1 MLPSEMVTGETHL
14 NLKIVQQN
22 SLPVQVSNEVEL
34 NEEVTIEAGE
44 VTDARAPGFA
54 PNLNPTRQRCYS
66 SPINQSPPI
75 I

>member
-1 MLPSEMVTGETHL
+1 MLPSEMVGETQL
-14 NLKIVQQN
+14 SLKIVQQN
-22 SLPVQVSNEVEL
+22 SLPVQVSNEAEL

-54 PNLNPTRQRCYS
+54 PNLKPTRQRCYS
-66 SPINQSPPI
+66 SSINQSPPI